1 MFKTKAMVHS
11 LQAQDEVTILH
22 ENGLNDVIAE
32 YNGKR
37 YTAIF
42 NPFSGLYYVDD
53 KYGIL
58 MDQHRC
64 PACGEF
70 IPDTKEGALAGKTA

>member
-11 LQAQDEVTILH
+11 LKAQDEVTILH

-32 YNGKR
+32 YKGKR
-37 YTAIF
+37 CTAIF
-42 NPFSGLYYVDD
+42 NPFSCLYYVDD

-58 MDQHRC
+58 RDQQRC
-64 PACGEF
+64 PVCGVY
-70 IPDTKEGALAGKTA
+70 IPETNQQMAS